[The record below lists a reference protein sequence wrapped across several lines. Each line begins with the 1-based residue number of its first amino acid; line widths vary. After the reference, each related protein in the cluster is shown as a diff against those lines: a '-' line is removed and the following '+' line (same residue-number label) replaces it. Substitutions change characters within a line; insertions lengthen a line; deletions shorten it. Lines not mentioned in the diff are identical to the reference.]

1 MTATVFVHPRIL
13 TAAHATPFA
22 GAIAVE
28 NGNIVAIGSVEK
40 CRKRAGKDAPVKELG
55 GAILL
60 PGFYDTHL
68 HSGAMALQFQSP
80 DVSETNSLAEAIDQL
95 TQWQAEH
102 PGTDWVVGGRWNA
115 NRWQAGE
122 SLHRRD
128 LDEVFGDRPAALNT
142 VDGHSVCLNT
152 RALNELGYSDA
163 SEPLPGGVIE
173 RDENGQL
180 TGVLRESDSDSARAR
195 VNELLLSDCAELLD
209 QVQQHLHQFG
219 VTAITDLDGEQVRD
233 GYLQLAAED
242 RLRVRVRKGIP
253 ATALDRAID
262 EGRRTGDGDRWV
274 VTGSVK
280 FFSDGALGSHTALMH
295 EPYEGDECNCGVEVV
310 SSTDLAADVARANRN
325 GIAVSTHAIG
335 DRANTNVL
343 DAYEA
348 NAELTREQG
357 LRNSIEH
364 AQHIIDSDLER
375 FEQLNVIASMQPIH
389 CTGDYPLSVTLL
401 GDRATHHYPWHTLME
416 RGVAVTFGSDAP
428 IEPVAPLYGIHAAV
442 TRQRRDGEPPQGREP
457 SERISV
463 ADAIN
468 SYTGTAA
475 TAFGLGDRIGTLEEG
490 KYADFV
496 TLEADPFTCSPAD
509 LWRIRVQ
516 QTVVDGELVY
526 ELNEES
532 N

>member
-1 MTATVFVHPRIL
+1 MAAKVFVHPRIL
-13 TAAHATPFA
+13 TNAHATPFS
-22 GAIAVE
+22 GAIAVVD
-28 NGNIVAIGSVEK
+28 GDIAAIGSLEE
-40 CRKRAGKDAPVKELG
+40 CREIAGVDAPVTKLG
-55 GAILL
+55 GAVLL
-60 PGFYDTHL
+60 PGFFDTHL

-80 DVSETNSLAEAIDQL
+80 DASEANSLAEALAQL
-95 TQWQAEH
+95 RAWNAEN
-102 PGTDWVVGGRWNA
+102 PGTGWVVGGRWNA
-115 NRWQAGE
+115 NRWLAGE
-122 SLHRRD
+122 TLHRRD
-128 LDEVFGDRPAALNT
+128 LDDVFGDRPVALNT
-142 VDGHSVCLNT
+142 VDGHSVCLNSS
-152 RALNELGYSDA
+152 ALEQLGIDDNTEQLA
-163 SEPLPGGVIE
+163 GGVIE

-180 TGVLRESDSDSARAR
+180 TGVLRENNSDVARSR
-195 VNELLLSDCAELLD
+195 VTELLLNDCAELLD
-209 QVQQHLHQFG
+209 QVQQHLHRFG

-233 GYLQLAAED
+233 GYLKLAAEN

-253 ATALDRAID
+253 VTALDRAIA

-295 EPYEGDECNCGVEVV
+295 EPYESDECNCGVEVT
-310 SSTDLAADVARANRN
+310 SSTDLASDVARANSN

-348 NAELTREQG
+348 TAEITRQHG

-364 AQHIIDSDLER
+364 AQHIIDSDIDR
-375 FEQLNVIASMQPIH
+375 FKQLNVIASMQPIH

-416 RGVAVTFGSDAP
+416 RGALVTFGSDAP

-442 TRQRRDGEPPQGREP
+442 TRQRRDGEPPEGREP
-457 SERISV
+457 QERISV
-463 ADAIN
+463 ADAVD
-468 SYTGTAA
+468 SYTGRAA
-475 TAFGLGDRIGTLEEG
+475 DAFGLGDRFGTLEAG

-496 TLEADPFTCSPAD
+496 TLDADPFTCSPGD

-516 QTVVDGELVY
+516 QTVVEGEVVY
-526 ELNEES
+526 QLNEE
-532 N
+532 